1 MAENQLLDTF
11 YQMMPKSLGN
21 GQSCNNL
28 ATDLISLLHSI
39 SPSLI
44 LCPSFSS
51 FPLILSLCSVNQTI
65 RGVVCLSL
73 TTLPNWPPVPYNVM
87 TIWEEELSGFVHMC
101 VVQHPLQ
108 VMWAFGFVRSSEIPK
123 KEFWL
128 LKSISESRIT
138 PTSLVWLYASKD
150 RKSRHTYKLSN
161 ILCTENNYFYF
172 DFL

>member
-28 ATDLISLLHSI
+28 ATDLISLQHSI

-51 FPLILSLCSVNQTI
+51 LSLILSLCSVNQTI

-73 TTLPNWPPVPYNVM
+73 TTLPDWLPVSYHVI
-87 TIWEEELSGFVHMC
+87 T
-101 VVQHPLQ
+101 
-108 VMWAFGFVRSSEIPK
+108 
-123 KEFWL
+123 
-128 LKSISESRIT
+128 ISEDEFSVFVQT
-138 PTSLVWLYASKD
+138 YVLYNTLH
-150 RKSRHTYKLSN
+150 R
-161 ILCTENNYFYF
+161 
-172 DFL
+172 

>member
-87 TIWEEELSGFVHMC
+87 TIWEEEISGFVHMC

-123 KEFWL
+123 TEFQKAL
-128 LKSISESRIT
+128 GFFFFCHVLCIKCIKQNLTGKKSFRKYKVIWFW
-138 PTSLVWLYASKD
+138 TSCTCLTASV
-150 RKSRHTYKLSN
+150 
-161 ILCTENNYFYF
+161 
-172 DFL
+172 